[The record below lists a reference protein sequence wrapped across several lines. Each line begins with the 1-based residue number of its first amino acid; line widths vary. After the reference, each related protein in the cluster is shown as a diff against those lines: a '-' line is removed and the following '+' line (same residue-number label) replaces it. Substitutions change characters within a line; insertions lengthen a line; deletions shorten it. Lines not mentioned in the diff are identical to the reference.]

1 MTPEIYR
8 EPLSKREKRVAS
20 LVTAG
25 LSPKQIAR
33 HLGISVKR
41 AKKHVTNVFTKLLA
55 AQHLLEAIE
64 NAVRSAWDAGWG
76 KDDIDRA
83 VRRGRAGK
91 S

>member
-1 MTPEIYR
+1 M
-8 EPLSKREKRVAS
+8 SKREKRVAS

-41 AKKHVTNVFTKLLA
+41 TKKHVTKVFTKLLA

-64 NAVRSAWDAGWG
+64 NAVRAAWEAGWG

-83 VRRGRAGK
+83 VRRGRGAK
-91 S
+91 